1 MRSKNPT
8 LLTLLKAGCEVVFPS
23 GYRLLGDPEAG
34 YIDTENEFGHDGL
47 RILDR
52 DGVQLALGDEKR
64 YVHEQETA
72 RKGV

>member
-8 LLTLLKAGCEVVFPS
+8 LLTLLRAGCEVVFPS

-34 YIDTENEFGHDGL
+34 YIDTETEFGHDGL

-52 DGVQLALGDEKR
+52 DGVSLALGDER
-64 YVHEQETA
+64 HYRREQEAA
-72 RKGV
+72 RKE

>member
-34 YIDTENEFGHDGL
+34 YIDEENEFGHDGL
-47 RILDR
+47 RCLDR
-52 DGVQLALGDEKR
+52 EGIGLALGDER
-64 YVHEQETA
+64 EYRRDQEAA
-72 RKGV
+72 RKE